1 MSVRAGII
9 VGLLAAAC
17 HLGTAASA
25 AGQVPCALPPSPTAL
40 MATVSGIWVVVTWTA
55 SPGPPVRYVLEAGTA
70 THTSNV
76 AVVDIDA
83 GVTEYTSTTPVGT
96 YFVRVRGRN
105 ACGVSQPSAEITVVS
120 GVYQT
125 HPDVLVT
132 PKTADRNTYFPSV
145 AKTGDGRLLVAY
157 YDSPEHVSPRGRIS
171 MVESRDNGRTWSRPR
186 VIIDT
191 PLDDRDP
198 SLTVTRAGRVLVSY
212 FARDTETSRSAG
224 VFVVRSDDGGATWS
238 DPVRVDTILTDS
250 ATTSK
255 IVEAE
260 NGDLLIPLYGSVAG
274 DGHSRVT
281 IGRSRDQGRTW
292 PREQEIAVAAESDT
306 NVMEPTLAIAGA
318 RMLVLMRTDRAEN
331 FAYATRSIDSGLT
344 WSTPSSFGM
353 AAQSSEL
360 VPLPG
365 EPAVTAVHLW
375 ADWSHHW
382 GDSRPTIAQMI
393 RWPVGT
399 AAPVF
404 GEPRVLYNSKCDDAG
419 YPSGV
424 VLDDGRLFVVFY
436 DACFGYIGGAYLRPA
451 TLP

>member
-1 MSVRAGII
+1 MKVRAGII

-17 HLGTAASA
+17 HVGAAASA
-25 AGQVPCALPPSPTAL
+25 VGQVLCALPPPPTAL
-40 MATVSGIWVVVTWTA
+40 AATVSGTLVEVTWQATPRA
-55 SPGPPVRYVLEAGTA
+55 TLGYVLEAGSA
-70 THTSNV
+70 PRASD
-76 AVVDIDA
+76 AVVVAIERA
-83 GVTEYTSTTPVGT
+83 YTAYSTTAKPGT
-96 YFVRVRGRN
+96 YYVRVRSRD
-105 ACGVSQPSAEITVVS
+105 ACGLSQPSGEIAVVS
-120 GVYQT
+120 GVYQE
-125 HPDVLVT
+125 HPDVRVT
-132 PKTADRNTYFPSV
+132 SKTADRNTYFPSV
-145 AKTGDGRLLVAY
+145 ATTGDGRLLVAY
-157 YDSPEHVSPRGRIS
+157 YDSPEHVSRLGRIS
-171 MVESRDNGRTWSRPR
+171 MVESRDNGRTWSLPR

-198 SLTVTRAGRVLVSY
+198 SLTVTRAGRLLVSY
-212 FARDTETSRSAG
+212 FARDTETSTSAG
-224 VFVVRSDDGGATWS
+224 VFVARSDDGGATWS
-238 DPVRVDTILTDS
+238 APVRVETILTDS

-281 IGRSRDQGRTW
+281 LGRSRDQGRTW
-292 PREQEIAVAAESDT
+292 PREGEIAVAAEADT

-331 FAYATRSIDSGLT
+331 FAYATRSIDGGLT

-382 GDSRPTIAQMI
+382 GDSRPTVAQMI
-393 RWPVGT
+393 RWPAGT

-419 YPSGV
+419 YPSAV

-436 DACFGYIGGAYLRPA
+436 DACLGYIGGTYLTPS
-451 TLP
+451 TLR